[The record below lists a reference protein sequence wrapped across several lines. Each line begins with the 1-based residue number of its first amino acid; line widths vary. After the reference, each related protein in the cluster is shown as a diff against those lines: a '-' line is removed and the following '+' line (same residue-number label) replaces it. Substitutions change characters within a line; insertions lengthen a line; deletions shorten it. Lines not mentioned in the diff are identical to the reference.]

1 MTVELCSLEISVKVW
16 KSLSCRAVG
25 LSNLSAACFK
35 RAEAWYSP
43 SAAMIFALRSRS
55 AWAWPA
61 IERCIPWGI
70 STSLTSTTL
79 TFTPHG
85 SVCWSIM
92 VCSSSFISSRLVR
105 RLSRSFWPRTLLR
118 VVWLIW
124 LVARTWFSTSMTLLF
139 GSTTLKYTTAL
150 TLAGT
155 LSRVIT
161 SWGGTSMVTV
171 LRSILTMLSMNG
183 SRMKSPGPLGPP
195 CTRPRRKI
203 TPRSYSVTILI
214 ALSKTETTNTAITA
228 RAMNPMPKP
237 NACNKPKF
245 SYIRDPPLVLALRV
259 HRPVVVGPLRGHHL
273 HRTSLAE
280 AHHGN
285 LAPHPYKRLAVSR
298 VGHLRGERQHGP
310 PPFAVH
316 EHPPRG
322 FRPHGAPDGAD
333 LADHPILAGEGTPPP
348 EGARR
353 AQNPE
358 EQATQERRDGHDCAE
373 QHARVGDPCPQQR
386 KSPGEH
392 HDDAQRGRKAVVGR
406 DEVHDQHRDP
416 EEDQERPDRRRY
428 HHRRGA
434 VRFGAR
440 EV

>member
-1 MTVELCSLEISVKVW
+1 IGRMIVEFWLTAISPIVW

-25 LSNLSAACFK
+25 LSRRSAACL
-35 RAEAWYSP
+35 RRSEAWYSP
-43 SAAMIFALRSRS
+43 SAAMILARRSRS
-55 AWAWPA
+55 LSACLA
-61 IERCIPWGI
+61 IARCICCGI

-79 TFTPHG
+79 TLMPHG
-85 SVCWSIM
+85 SVCSSM
-92 VCSSSFISSRLVR
+92 MFCSSSFISSRLVR

-124 LVARTWFSTSMTLLF
+124 LVASTWFSTSMTLLF
-139 GSTTLKYTTAL
+139 GSTTRKYTTAF

-214 ALSKTETTNTAITA
+214 ALSTTETTNTAITT

-237 NACNKPKF
+237 TACSKPKLACM
-245 SYIRDPPLVLALRV
+245 RDPPPVLVLQIHGLAV
-259 HRPVVVGPLRGHHL
+259 AGPLRGHHL
-273 HRTSLAE
+273 HRPPLAE
-280 AHHGN
+280 AHHGH
-285 LAPHPYKRLAVSR
+285 LAPRPHRRLAVLR
-298 VGHLRGERQHGP
+298 VGLLRGERQLGLP
-310 PPFAVH
+310 QLAVY
-316 EHPPRG
+316 EHPTRG
-322 FRPHGAPDGAD
+322 LCPHGAPDGAD
-333 LADHPILAGEGTPPP
+333 LAYHPLLAGEGAPPF

-358 EQATQERRDGHDCAE
+358 EQAPQERRDGHDGSE
-373 QHARVGDPCPQQR
+373 QHARVGHPRPQQR

-392 HDDAQRGRKAVVGR
+392 HDDANRGGQAVVGR

-416 EEDQERPDRRRY
+416 EEDQERPDRHRY

-434 VRFGAR
+434 V
-440 EV
+440 